1 MMNQRDIMSK
11 CLICTRETGDTGE
24 YHTKCARRLFESPH
38 VPEIPY
44 DLEELNQLA
53 SQVVRQRVTI
63 PGVQAKMSMEVQ
75 KQAGRH
81 PKITITGLWG
91 RYILKPPS
99 QQWDQLPENEHTTLS
114 LADAAGIQ
122 TVPFGLVR
130 LRSGELSFLT
140 RRIDR
145 RSTGQKMAM
154 EDMCQ
159 LTERLTEDKY
169 KGSHEQI
176 SGIIK
181 KYSDNPGF
189 DLTRYF
195 DLILFC
201 YLTGNADMHLK
212 NFSLLK
218 EQESGWKLA
227 NAYDLI
233 NTRLVMPANKD
244 PEELALTL
252 GGKKS
257 NFNRAVFISFG
268 RNIGLNQRQVANAIS
283 NLEAKLPAFKEI
295 ISRSFLNNEMKSKY
309 LSILDQRSQVL
320 F

>member
-1 MMNQRDIMSK
+1 MNQEVIMSK
-11 CLICTRETGDTGE
+11 CLICTLETGDHGD
-24 YHTKCARRLFESPH
+24 YHPKCARRLFESPN

-44 DLEELNQLA
+44 DLDELNRLV
-53 SQVVRQRVTI
+53 SQIVRQRVTI
-63 PGVQAKMSMEVQ
+63 PGVQAKMSLEVK

-81 PKITITGLWG
+81 PNMTITGLWA

-99 QQWDQLPENEHTTLS
+99 QQWEQLPENEHATLG

-140 RRIDR
+140 RRMDR
-145 RSTGQKMAM
+145 NSAGHKMAM

-176 SGIIK
+176 ARIIK

-195 DLILFC
+195 DLVLVC
-201 YLTGNADMHLK
+201 YLTGNGDMHLK

-218 EQESGWKLA
+218 DQDTGWKLA
-227 NAYDLI
+227 DAYDLI
-233 NTRLVMPANKD
+233 NTRLVIPAERD

-268 RNIGLNQRQVANAIS
+268 RSIGLNQRQITNAIS

-295 ISRSFLNNEMKSKY
+295 ISRSFLNEQMKSNY
-309 LSILDQRSQVL
+309 ISILDQRSDVL

>member
-1 MMNQRDIMSK
+1 MGK
-11 CLICTRETGDTGE
+11 CLICTLETGDNGE
-24 YHTKCARRLFESPH
+24 YHPKCARRLFGSPN

-44 DLEELNQLA
+44 DLGDLNRLA
-53 SQVVRQRVTI
+53 SQIVRQRVTI
-63 PGVQAKMSMEVQ
+63 PGVQAKMSMEVK

-81 PKITITGLWG
+81 PKMTITGLWG

-99 QQWDQLPENEHTTLS
+99 QQWDQLPENEHATLE
-114 LADAAGIQ
+114 LAASAEIQ

-140 RRIDR
+140 RRMDR
-145 RSTGQKMAM
+145 NSAGRKMAM

-176 SGIIK
+176 ARIIK
-181 KYSDNPGF
+181 KHSDNPGF

-195 DLILFC
+195 DLVLFC
-201 YLTGNADMHLK
+201 YLTGNGDMHLK
-212 NFSLLK
+212 NFSLLEDQK
-218 EQESGWKLA
+218 SGWKLA
-227 NAYDLI
+227 DAYDLI
-233 NTRLVMPANKD
+233 NTRLVIPAEKD

-257 NFNRAVFISFG
+257 NFKRTEFISFG
-268 RNIGLNQRQVANAIS
+268 RNIGLNQRQVDNAIS
-283 NLEAKLPAFKEI
+283 NLKGKIPVFKKI
-295 ISRSFLNNEMKSKY
+295 ISRSFLNEEMKSNY
-309 LSILDQRSQVL
+309 ISILDQRSRVL